1 MLCILVRTVVVL
13 LLLVLIRSCTP
24 FVSVSVLIPFF
35 SVPFLVFTSCFV
47 CIIIGS
53 IIPIDDPRTVM
64 IITNSKFIV
73 ACTATNYCDCS
84 WPRKK
89 KSCYYPSYPIVSI
102 GRCIVVYRICLSLLT
117 YSYSDL
123 LLLLLLLLFSIVE
136 SFLTWIQTHL
146 SRKPNAVWTG
156 IRHPISSSD
165 AVYQLQLYHVP
176 WSDRCRTTYY

>member
-84 WPRKK
+84 
-89 KSCYYPSYPIVSI
+89 
-102 GRCIVVYRICLSLLT
+102 
-117 YSYSDL
+117 
-123 LLLLLLLLFSIVE
+123 
-136 SFLTWIQTHL
+136 
-146 SRKPNAVWTG
+146 
-156 IRHPISSSD
+156 
-165 AVYQLQLYHVP
+165 
-176 WSDRCRTTYY
+176 